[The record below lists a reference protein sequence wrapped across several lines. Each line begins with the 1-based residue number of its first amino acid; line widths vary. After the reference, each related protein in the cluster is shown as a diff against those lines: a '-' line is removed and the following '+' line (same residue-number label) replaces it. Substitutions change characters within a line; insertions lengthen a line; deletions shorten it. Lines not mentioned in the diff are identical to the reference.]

1 MMNLLKSDFWL
12 KFRRELRSAW
22 LYLLP
27 YVVALVFAAAYL
39 SGLFVR
45 HAVGRLILLLISL
58 PAPIYGLWQR
68 YQQQEQSRR
77 REFCANFFRLLSGNL
92 NAGLAVTPA
101 LLSAGREIESI
112 AGRRGRLGT
121 ALTHLQVNLG
131 AHAAPAEALRNFGD
145 AIDCHDARPLFYTLA
160 HQINTGQETE
170 SLAVRAAELMAA
182 RQKLAKDHGAE
193 NSRQNMEA
201 GILCALPFVM
211 ALAMRSM
218 LPDYFAGAVTD
229 PLGRILM
236 ILAWIVAVSALA
248 ATIILTVPSA
258 TRAATRTGDKQHQ
271 GRIKH
276 RRQGLR
282 GEKRRPSVRPRS
294 FISWTDRLAASA
306 PGRLFA
312 RLLRYLLPRSYMFSL
327 AAALEETK
335 SSPVETYP
343 FRIRDSREPAPLLRR
358 RQSAL
363 ERHLASRFSLICF
376 LLPPIILIVLLGTPW
391 YFAPII
397 LLLLLRLDDRR
408 LLARGRDKEQTLIA
422 NFPLLLNL
430 TAALLRSGYTVRSA
444 LNAAVSALI
453 SGQPRSISGAAPEKL
468 RLDLSS
474 GVPTERTLNDLIGA
488 HAFPE
493 LRAAA
498 NIICQYERTGSE
510 QNITLLEL
518 QAETCNRL
526 YMDSL
531 RRRHESRS
539 ILLFI
544 PMLLNLAAVMLIVA
558 APVIVSLNTGL
569 VF

>member
-1 MMNLLKSDFWL
+1 MSLLKSDFWS

-22 LYLLP
+22 LHLLP

-45 HAVGRLILLLISL
+45 EVVGRLILLLISL
-58 PAPIYGLWQR
+58 PVPIYGLWQR
-68 YQQQEQSRR
+68 HKQQEQSRR

-101 LLSAGREIESI
+101 ILSAGREIESI

-121 ALTHLQVNLG
+121 ALIRLQLNLG
-131 AHAAPAEALRNFGD
+131 THAVPAEALRNFGD
-145 AIDCHDARPLFYTLA
+145 AIDCHDASPLFYTLA
-160 HQINTGQETE
+160 HQINTGQEAE
-170 SLAVRAAELMAA
+170 NLAARAAEIMAT
-182 RQKLAKDHGAE
+182 RQKLTKDHSAE

-218 LPDYFAGAVTD
+218 LPDYFTGAVTD

-258 TRAATRTGDKQHQ
+258 KSIANRTGDKPKRDTGKRHRQ
-271 GRIKH
+271 GR
-276 RRQGLR
+276 R
-282 GEKRRPSVRPRS
+282 GQKRHPYARPRFS
-294 FISWTDRLAASA
+294 VSWTDRLAASA

-312 RLLRYLLPRSYMFSL
+312 QLLRYLLPRSYLFSL
-327 AAALEETK
+327 ASALEENK
-335 SSPVETYP
+335 PFVAETHS
-343 FRIRDSREPAPLLRR
+343 FRRHDFHEPTPLLRR
-358 RQSAL
+358 RQSTL

-391 YFAPII
+391 YLAPII
-397 LLLLLRLDDRR
+397 LFLLLRLDDRR
-408 LLARGRDKEQTLIA
+408 LLGRGRDKEQTLIA

-444 LNAAVSALI
+444 LNAAVSALTR
-453 SGQPRSISGAAPEKL
+453 GQPPNNSGVTPEKL

-474 GVPTERTLNDLIGA
+474 GVPTERALNDMIGA
-488 HAFPE
+488 HRFPE
-493 LRAAA
+493 LRAAV

-518 QAETCNRL
+518 QTETCGRL
-526 YMDSL
+526 YIDAL
-531 RRRHESRS
+531 RRRQESRS